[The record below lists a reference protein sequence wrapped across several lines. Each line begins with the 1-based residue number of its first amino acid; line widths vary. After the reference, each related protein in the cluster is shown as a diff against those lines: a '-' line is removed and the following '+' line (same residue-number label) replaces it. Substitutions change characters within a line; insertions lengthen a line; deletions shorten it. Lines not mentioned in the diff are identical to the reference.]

1 MQIWNKHIIW
11 MNEGEYHNN
20 VETKLTDSSFCSR
33 INKLEQTHT
42 HDLCQAHKCGASPRF
57 SGTY

>member
-1 MQIWNKHIIW
+1 

-33 INKLEQTHT
+33 INKLDLPTKHT
-42 HDLCQAHKCGASPRF
+42 HKIWAIPTSAEYP
-57 SGTY
+57 